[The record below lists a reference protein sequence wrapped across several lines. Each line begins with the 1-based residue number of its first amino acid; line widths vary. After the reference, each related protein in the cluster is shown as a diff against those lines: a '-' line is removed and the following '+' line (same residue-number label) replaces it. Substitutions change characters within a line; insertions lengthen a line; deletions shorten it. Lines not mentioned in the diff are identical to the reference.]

1 MEDDKVFKPSFY
13 TATIVFTVTVL
24 VLVLIMAGIMASVPD
39 TRQHMAVFVP
49 VVSLGGAY
57 IVVQALRR
65 IRQVEKAYV
74 MNYSDYKEKSHRI
87 LGCPDSYV
95 SDGKT
100 CTQRTSVLTL
110 DESLVSSDKAR
121 SRAVV
126 QHVPPALKMDMT
138 AIRESDKGAFVQKH
152 CTDSQFKDVPWATYR
167 ALCPTGIDDNNVAA
181 QASLPL

>member
-24 VLVLIMAGIMASVPD
+24 VLVLVLAGIMAALPD
-39 TRQHMAVFVP
+39 TRQYMAVFVP

-74 MNYSDYKEKSHRI
+74 MSYSEYKEKSHRI

-95 SDGKT
+95 ADGKT
-100 CTQRTSVLTL
+100 CTQRKSVMTL
-110 DESLVSSDKAR
+110 DESLVSTDKAR

-126 QHVPPALKMDMT
+126 EHVPPPLNMDMN
-138 AIRESDKGAFVQKH
+138 AIRESDKGVFTQKH
-152 CTDSQFKDVPWATYR
+152 CTDPQYKDQPWATYR
-167 ALCPTGIDDNNVAA
+167 ALCPTGIDDDINAA
-181 QASLPL
+181 QAKLPL

>member
-24 VLVLIMAGIMASVPD
+24 VLVLILAGIMASLPD

-49 VVSLGGAY
+49 VVALGGAY
-57 IVVQALRR
+57 IVVMALIR
-65 IRQVEKAYV
+65 IRKVEKAYV
-74 MNYSDYKEKSHRI
+74 LNYSEYKEKSHRI

-95 SDGKT
+95 SDGKK

-126 QHVPPALKMDMT
+126 QHVPPALNMDMN
-138 AIRESDKGAFVQKH
+138 AIRESDKGVFVQKH
-152 CTDSQFKDVPWATYR
+152 CTDAQFKDQPWATYR
-167 ALCPTGIDDNNVAA
+167 ALCPTGIEVDGNAA
-181 QASLPL
+181 QAKLPL